1 MKNFLLL
8 VLSIMLCISGFAQET
23 KENDSKSKTI
33 EFLKKDGALLKK
45 EFFDIGNIVYG
56 KSSVIVKFQN
66 IVVTNVISKSKIG
79 ALRLET
85 EYTSS
90 IGTDTYIG
98 TLDSDELEACI
109 QSVKYLKDNVINQQA
124 STYTECEYKSRD
136 GVLIGAYSNL
146 KNLEKPWVLY
156 VQTKSYTS
164 RSMRTL
170 SLDKIDELIS
180 LLEKAQAQLKES
192 GI

>member
-1 MKNFLLL
+1 MKKILLL
-8 VLSIMLCISGFAQET
+8 ALSMVLCISGFAQET
-23 KENDSKSKTI
+23 KGNDSKSKTV

-45 EFFDIGNIVYG
+45 EFFDIGNISYG
-56 KSSVIVKFQN
+56 KSSISVKFQN
-66 IVVTNVISKSKIG
+66 ILITDVVSKSKVG

-109 QSVKYLKDNVINQQA
+109 QSVKYLRDNVINQQA
-124 STYTECEYKSRD
+124 TTYTECEYRSRD

-146 KNLEKPWVLY
+146 RNPEKPWILY

-164 RSMRTL
+164 RSMETL

-180 LLEKAQAQLKES
+180 LLEKAQAQLKEC
-192 GI
+192 GV